1 MLKSFLFFVNRYKI
15 LHDTKEWITINEGS
29 VSVET
34 SKTLDREVM
43 TPKNELYNIT
53 VLAID
58 QGKTRVFIWDRRV
71 RE

>member
-1 MLKSFLFFVNRYKI
+1 M
-15 LHDTKEWITINEGS
+15 HDTKEWITINEGS

-58 QGKTRVFIWDRRV
+58 QGKTRDFIWDRRV